1 MSAGLRCFLD
11 HRVINP
17 GQESDKRVE
26 YWAQPD
32 GSEKL
37 FSNAVPDADGKL
49 SEATGTLVKA
59 AHSKCYFA
67 DRRQRERSDILPTP
81 AALVNPRQV
90 AYATVS
96 NGCP

>member
-1 MSAGLRCFLD
+1 MSAGLRCFLA

-67 DRRQRERSDILPTP
+67 DRRQRERGDLFALPD
-81 AALVNPRQV
+81 ALANTSQV
-90 AYATVS
+90 AEGSV
-96 NGCP
+96 